1 MTKRSIQ
8 LNKAIRHL
16 KTCDDVM
23 PQLIATAGPC
33 TIRTDRNRFRMLVRS
48 IIGQQL
54 STHAARTIRKR
65 LDVLLQSTD
74 YQPEKMIVSTLE
86 DLQEIGISRQKGA
99 YILGL
104 TRAILDKQLQLSN
117 IGRFKDE
124 TIITQLTQI
133 RGIGR
138 WTAHMFLIFSLGRLD
153 VFPDGD
159 LGINNSIRKH
169 YHLVS
174 KPDRQTMEQ
183 IARPWQPFRS
193 IGAWYCWR
201 SLDFQLETV
210 TK

>member
-1 MTKRSIQ
+1 MIKRSIQ

-16 KTCDDVM
+16 KSCDDVM
-23 PQLIATAGPC
+23 PQLIAAAGPC

-74 YQPEKMIVSTLE
+74 YQPEKVIV
-86 DLQEIGISRQKGA
+86 LQEIGISRQKGA

-104 TRAILDKQLQLSN
+104 TQAILDKQLQLSN
-117 IGRFKDE
+117 IGRFKDDA
-124 TIITQLTQI
+124 IISQLTQI

-159 LGINNSIRKH
+159 LGIKNSIRKH

-174 KPDRQTMEQ
+174 MPDPQTMEQ

-210 TK
+210 RN